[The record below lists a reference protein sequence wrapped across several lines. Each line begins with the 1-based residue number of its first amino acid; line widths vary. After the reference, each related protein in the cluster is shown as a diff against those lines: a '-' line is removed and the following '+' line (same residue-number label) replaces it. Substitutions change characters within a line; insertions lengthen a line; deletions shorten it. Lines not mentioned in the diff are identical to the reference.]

1 MKTRLYIK
9 FVSVVAAVLLSFVSC
24 IVDKFPPVPVD
35 FVYVNA
41 TETPIS
47 MSIYNSVTAFNG
59 DISDE
64 YYIIEPGNSL
74 ILTTQYDS
82 LGLVDGYVAESTIPF
97 TLAYA
102 MRIKVNEEMLEYKNG
117 DRNSPFDIRAYA
129 LPSDDTLT
137 YTYVFK

>member
-24 IVDKFPPVPVD
+24 VKDKFPSVPVD

-41 TETPIS
+41 TDSEVLMNAYSYMYDLEQTY
-47 MSIYNSVTAFNG
+47 SI
-59 DISDE
+59 D
-64 YYIIEPGNSL
+64 PGSSL
-74 ILTTQYDS
+74 ILTGES
-82 LGLVDGYVAESTIPF
+82 SRGLVDGYPSKN
-97 TLAYA
+97 A
-102 MRIKVNEEMLEYKNG
+102 MPLGNFGFLRVWVNGVMTEYGNG
-117 DRNSPFDIRAYA
+117 DANSPFDIRAYA